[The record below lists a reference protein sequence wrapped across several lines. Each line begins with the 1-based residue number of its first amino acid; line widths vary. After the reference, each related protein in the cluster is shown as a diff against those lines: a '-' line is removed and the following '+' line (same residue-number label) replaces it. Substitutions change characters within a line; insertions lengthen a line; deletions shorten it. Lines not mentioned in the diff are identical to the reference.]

1 MDKDTVQGKA
11 EKTIGHAKEAAGDLI
26 GDNELQ
32 ASGAKDQAKGQF
44 HETVGAFK
52 QMGRDIAA
60 GIKEGAASARDES
73 ERP

>member
-1 MDKDTVQGKA
+1 MDKDTVQGKT

-32 ASGAKDQAKGQF
+32 ASGAKDQAIGQF

-52 QMGRDIAA
+52 QLGRDIAS
-60 GIKEGAASARDES
+60 GVNDGVESAKHDPQS
-73 ERP
+73 